1 MNSLEFM
8 ISSQTSAFSNAESEC
23 SALNAMFARIETAE
37 DLSKVTNLMK
47 EQSVTE
53 VFLAMKKVENFIFNR
68 DVEESECANIRIQA
82 EVMSKQQWVDGGSST
97 VMKFPFKSMNI
108 DVCQEMCFRVEL
120 SNEQLILRDTS
131 CTRQLKKL
139 CASKFA
145 Y

>member
-8 ISSQTSAFSNAESEC
+8 ISSQASAFSNAESDC

-53 VFLAMKKVENFIFNR
+53 AFLAMKKAENFIFNR
-68 DVEESECANIRIQA
+68 DVEEPACANIQIQA
-82 EVMSKQQWVDGGSST
+82 EVMSKQQWVDGRSPTS
-97 VMKFPFKSMNI
+97 VQFPFESMHI

-120 SNEQLILRDTS
+120 SNQRLMLRDTS

-139 CASKFA
+139 CASKFT